1 MRISDWSS
9 DVCSSDLQ
17 KRAQM
22 SENREAFTRLIQ
34 EHREK
39 RQPKAWQGTCLEY
52 LERVKKDPSLAKLAH
67 ARLYDVVIQEGVEDL
82 AQREDRRIKRIFG
95 DEPVKAYNFFKND
108 FYGIEPQIAQ
118 IVSYLHSAALK
129 GEESRPE
136 IGRASGREKGCQY
149 G

>member
-1 MRISDWSS
+1 MEGSRTKNH
-9 DVCSSDLQ
+9 Q

-67 ARLYDVVIQEGVEDL
+67 ARLYEVVIQAGVAEL

-95 DEPVKAYNFFKND
+95 AAPVKAYTFFHND
-108 FYGIEPQIAQ
+108 FSGIEHHKAPS
-118 IVSYLHSAALK
+118 VHSLP
-129 GEESRPE
+129 SPP
-136 IGRASGREKGCQY
+136 
-149 G
+149 